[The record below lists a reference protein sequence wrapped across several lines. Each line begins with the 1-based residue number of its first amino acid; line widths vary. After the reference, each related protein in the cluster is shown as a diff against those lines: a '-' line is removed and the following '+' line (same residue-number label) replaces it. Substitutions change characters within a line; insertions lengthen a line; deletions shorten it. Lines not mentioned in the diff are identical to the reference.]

1 MFIDLHCHILP
12 DVDDGAESFSEAVDM
27 ITTANKS
34 GTTIMV
40 VTPHYNQHNKH
51 NCHLNKET
59 LTEKYKNF
67 ISDAEKIDAK
77 IKFFLGSE
85 LFADKNLSELCKTNE
100 IVSLNASRYVL
111 SEFYFD
117 ETIANIHTYTDEMM
131 SFGYIPV
138 IAHPERYKGL
148 SQNDYFSLINKGC
161 KFQLN
166 KNSILGKN
174 GQAPKDLSWW
184 MLKNDFVHIIASDC
198 HNSTFRN
205 ADLSE
210 LYVHLLDQFSPD
222 KINIWMHDNQK
233 RILLDRNI

>member
-12 DVDDGAESFSEAVDM
+12 DVDDGAESFNEAVDI

-40 VTPHYNQHNKH
+40 ITPHYNQLNKH
-51 NCHLNKET
+51 HCYLNKEI

-85 LFADKNLSELCKTNE
+85 LFADKNLSELCKNNE

-111 SEFYFD
+111 TEFYFD
-117 ETIANIHTYTDEMM
+117 EKIGNIQSYTDELM
-131 SFGYIPV
+131 SFGYIPI
-138 IAHPERYKGL
+138 IAHPERYKDI
-148 SQNDYFSLINKGC
+148 SQQDYFSLINKGC

-174 GQAPKDLSWW
+174 GNDIKDLAWW
-184 MLKNDFVHIIASDC
+184 MLNNDFIHVIASDC
-198 HNSTFRN
+198 HNSTSRN

-210 LYVHLLDQFSPD
+210 LYVQLLDQFSPD
-222 KINIWMHDNQK
+222 KINIWLHDNQK

>member
-12 DVDDGAESFSEAVDM
+12 GIDDGAESFNEAVDI
-27 ITTANKS
+27 ITDANKT
-34 GTTIMV
+34 GTSIMV
-40 VTPHYNQHNKH
+40 LTPHYNHH
-51 NCHLNKET
+51 CNCNERLNKDL

-67 ISDAEKIDAK
+67 ISETEQIDAK

-85 LFADKNLSELCKTNE
+85 LLADKNLSEMCRNNE
-100 IVSLNASRYVL
+100 IVTLNASRYVL
-111 SEFYFD
+111 VEFYFD
-117 ETIANIHTYTDEMM
+117 EKIEKIQTYTDELK

-138 IAHPERYKGL
+138 VAHPERYKGL
-148 SQNDYFSLINKGC
+148 SHNDYFSLINKGC

-166 KNSILGKN
+166 KNSILGKS

-184 MLKNDFVHIIASDC
+184 MLQNDFVHVIASDC
-198 HNSTFRN
+198 HNSTSRN

-210 LYVHLLDQFSPD
+210 LYVQMLDKFSPE

>member
-12 DVDDGAESFSEAVDM
+12 GIDDGAESFNEAVDI
-27 ITTANKS
+27 ITDANKN

-40 VTPHYNQHNKH
+40 LTPHYNQHFNH
-51 NCHLNKET
+51 LSRLNKDL
-59 LTEKYKNF
+59 LTEKYRNF
-67 ISDAEKIDAK
+67 ISETDKIDAK

-85 LFADKNLSELCKTNE
+85 LLADKNISEMCKNDD
-100 IVSLNASRYVL
+100 IVTLNASRYVL
-111 SEFYFD
+111 VEFYFD
-117 ETIANIHTYTDEMM
+117 EKIKNMHAYTDVLM
-131 SFGYIPV
+131 SYGYIPV

-174 GQAPKDLSWW
+174 GQTPNDLSCW
-184 MLKNDFVHIIASDC
+184 MLQNDFVHVIASDC
-198 HNSTFRN
+198 HNSTSRN

-210 LYVHLLDQFSPD
+210 LYVQLLDKYSPD
-222 KINIWMHDNQK
+222 KINNWMHDNQK